1 MNFLMYILVYFIA
14 MIFIM
19 IIMIEDEKKANHL
32 TVVYL
37 FKQSA
42 VLNNSN
48 LQVLTEKVNHK
59 SFPIYIWIIHMI
71 DEQQIKKIVCFF
83 MYVCD
88 RFVYTKNQR
97 STWWW

>member
-1 MNFLMYILVYFIA
+1 
-14 MIFIM
+14 M

-59 SFPIYIWIIHMI
+59 SFPIYI
-71 DEQQIKKIVCFF
+71 
-83 MYVCD
+83 
-88 RFVYTKNQR
+88 
-97 STWWW
+97 

>member
-19 IIMIEDEKKANHL
+19 IIMIEDEKKENHL

-59 SFPIYIWIIHMI
+59 SFPIY
-71 DEQQIKKIVCFF
+71 
-83 MYVCD
+83 
-88 RFVYTKNQR
+88 VYLNH
-97 STWWW
+97 SHDWWAAN